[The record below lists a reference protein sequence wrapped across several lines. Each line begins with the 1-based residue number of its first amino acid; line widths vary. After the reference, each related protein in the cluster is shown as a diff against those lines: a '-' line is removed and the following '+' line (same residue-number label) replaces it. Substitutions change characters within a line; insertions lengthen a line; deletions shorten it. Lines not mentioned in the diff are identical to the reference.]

1 MRRQLTNN
9 LQSYKRHYYNHLG
22 FTDYSCFRN
31 VYLASFNS
39 YEAFILGS
47 LAREMAVRYFTDK
60 CAIIDVT
67 LADGQCLFH
76 CVVNDVT
83 TPFNQSSVERKRKIA
98 MKFGCSSMQVEHV
111 YFPFERSAT
120 GDATPASVE
129 KHKIAYDMGETD
141 AIAGS
146 VPIFLTSL
154 TGPPVACM
162 TIDGLEP
169 YENHWL
175 AFECLA
181 GLVGAQS
188 SIPQA

>member
-1 MRRQLTNN
+1 MREQLSNN

-39 YEAFILGS
+39 YEAFLLGS
-47 LAREMAVRYFTDK
+47 VARQTAVQYFKDK

-76 CVVNDVT
+76 CVANDVT
-83 TPFNQSSVERKRKIA
+83 TSFNQASVERKRKTA

-111 YFPFERSAT
+111 YFPFER
-120 GDATPASVE
+120 TPAGDVAPESVE
-129 KHKIAYDMGETD
+129 RHKIAYDMGEND

-146 VPIFLTSL
+146 IPIFLTNL
-154 TGPPVACM
+154 IGPPVACM

-175 AFECLA
+175 AFECLTA
-181 GLVGAQS
+181 LVEAQS
-188 SIPQA
+188 SVPQA